1 MNPRIRANRKSI
13 LLFLSVLDHI
23 IQELREKVETAY
35 SKQHTSYSKHTLSNT
50 NKSYVWKQNTLDE
63 D

>member
-1 MNPRIRANRKSI
+1 MIPRIRANRKSI

-35 SKQHTSYSKHTLSNT
+35 SKQHTSYSKHTL
-50 NKSYVWKQNTLDE
+50 KYK
-63 D
+63 